1 MNKQSMYKGRRVFV
15 TFVVAAALAFTLA
28 FGQSAVGKMFGVDW
42 TPTAYACEGAGGG
55 C

>member
-1 MNKQSMYKGRRVFV
+1 MNMQSMHKGRRVFV
-15 TFVVAAALAFTLA
+15 TFIVAATLALTLA
-28 FGQSAVGKMFGVDW
+28 FGQSAVGKVFGVDW